1 MRLLILAGDL
11 DGEFT
16 HAFGEGAF
24 HMGRPGGGE
33 GQLGQVAGQAE
44 QDALADFLG
53 DDTWRDGA
61 DAQAIQGHAH
71 DGPQGA

>member
-11 DGEFT
+11 DGKL
-16 HAFGEGAF
+16 ADPFGEGAF

-33 GQLGQVAGQAE
+33 GQLGEVAGQAD
-44 QDALADFLG
+44 QCALTDFLG
-53 DDTWRDGA
+53 DDARRDGA

-71 DGPQGA
+71 DGPQ